1 MEGKLGCKLGI
12 EIPSCDQIRYTIDP
26 QLCGVAN
33 RSSLIGDLAGEGA
46 AVGVVHGLNAQHAR
60 PRAQLGCGY
69 ADVRRQVLALHAPTD
84 SKRRISFTHR
94 TEYLSICSFVDR
106 FTAERKWNDARKS

>member
-33 RSSLIGDLAGEGA
+33 RPSLIGDLAGEGA

-69 ADVRRQVLALHAPTD
+69 ADVRGQVLALHAPAYLE
-84 SKRRISFTHR
+84 RWISIIYGTK
-94 TEYLSICSFVDR
+94 YLCICSLVHC
-106 FTAERKWNDARKS
+106 FTTKRKWNNAWKS